1 MSVLVNKNTKV
12 ICQGF
17 TGAHG
22 TFHSEQAIKYG
33 TNLVGGVTPKKGGQK
48 HLDRPVFNTVN
59 EAKNSVGADASMI
72 YVPAKFAAAAI
83 IEAIDASVELIVCI
97 TEGIPVQDMLKVR
110 QKLNGSKSRLIGPN
124 CPGIITPDEC
134 KIGIMPGNIHKRGS
148 VGIVSRSGTLT
159 YEAVAQTTENGLG
172 QSTCIGIGGDPIN
185 GTNFIDCLDLF
196 LNDEET
202 ESILMIGEIGGT
214 AEEEASEFVKNHKIK
229 KPIVG
234 FIAGITAPPG
244 RRMGH
249 AGAIISGGKG
259 GAEDKIKIME
269 ESGITVAKSPSII
282 GKTLFNKLSNWKIII
297 EHYIK

>member
-48 HLDRPVFNTVN
+48 HLDRPVFNSVI
-59 EAKNSVGADASMI
+59 EAKNNVGADATMI

-214 AEEEASEFVKNHKIK
+214 AEEEAAEFVKKHKIK

-259 GAEDKIKIME
+259 GAEDKIKKME

-282 GKTLFNKLSNWKIII
+282 GKTLFNKLSNWKIIL
-297 EHYIK
+297 EDYIK

>member
-1 MSVLVNKNTKV
+1 MSVLINKNTKV

-33 TNLVGGVTPKKGGQK
+33 TNLVGGVTPKKGGQT
-48 HLDRPVFNTVN
+48 HLDRPVFNTVE
-59 EAKNSVGADASMI
+59 EAKKATNADASMI
-72 YVPAKFAAAAI
+72 YVPAKFAADAI
-83 IEAIDASVELIVCI
+83 IEAINANIELIVCI
-97 TEGIPVQDMLKVR
+97 TEGIPVLDMLKV
-110 QKLNGSKSRLIGPN
+110 KKYLSKSKSRLIGPN

-134 KIGIMPGNIHKRGS
+134 KIGIMPGNIHKKGT

-196 LNDEET
+196 LNDTET
-202 ESILMIGEIGGT
+202 KSILMIGEIGGS

-229 KPIVG
+229 KPMVG

-249 AGAIISGGKG
+249 AGAIVGGSDDTAQAK
-259 GAEDKIKIME
+259 KKIMR
-269 ESGITVAKSPSII
+269 SCGIHVVDSPAEI
-282 GKTLFNKLSNWKIII
+282 GKKVAEVLNS
-297 EHYIK
+297 

>member
-1 MSVLVNKNTKV
+1 MSILVNKETKV

-17 TGAHG
+17 TGSHG
-22 TFHSEQAIKYG
+22 SFHSEQAIKYG
-33 TNLVGGVTPKKGGQK
+33 TNLVGGVTPKKGGQE
-48 HLDRPVFNTVN
+48 HLGRPVFNTVK
-59 EAKNSVGADASMI
+59 EAKDKTGANASMI

-83 IEAIDASVELIVCI
+83 IEALDASIELIVCI
-97 TEGIPVQDMLKVR
+97 TEGIPILDMLKVK
-110 QKLNGSKSRLIGPN
+110 QKLSKSKSRLIGPN

-134 KIGIMPGNIHKRGS
+134 KIGIMPGNIHKKGT

-196 LNDEET
+196 LKDDDT
-202 ESILMIGEIGGT
+202 KSILMIGEIGGS
-214 AEEEASEFVKNHKIK
+214 AEEEAAEFIKSHSIK
-229 KPIVG
+229 KPMVG
-234 FIAGITAPPG
+234 FIAGVTAPPG

-259 GAEDKIKIME
+259 SAKDKIETME
-269 ESGITVAKSPSII
+269 KAGITIANSPAEL
-282 GKTLFNKLSNWKIII
+282 GKTLVDKLSL
-297 EHYIK
+297 